1 MAIRNTYAAE
11 AWDKVYSAFQQVNFT
26 SYDYDTVKESLIQY
40 LKIYHAEHFN
50 DFIESSELMAI
61 LELFAYV
68 AELLAYR
75 VDTMSHEN
83 FITTAQRKQSILRL
97 ARLISYRASR
107 NIPARGL
114 VKIGTVR
121 TTEDVFDSLGNNL
134 ANTTIT
140 WNDPNNSNWKEQFF
154 LVMNKGMTTK
164 FGQPSKS
171 FQIGDVLMQLYTF
184 NNTTNTFR
192 NGVYKFTAAATAEQI
207 QMEVVPADVDENG
220 PFERAP
226 DANSQMSIIYAV
238 DGRGDGS
245 DYTGFL
251 MYVKQGSLLRTD
263 YTISE
268 QTSNRRIE
276 LDAVNIND
284 TDVWVY
290 RVDDDE
296 TIIENWRRVET
307 LNEQNLQFNDSNE
320 RKKYEIETLE
330 NDRIALIFGDGYL
343 SDAPVGNFQLWTRT
357 SVNQD
362 ISIAKNRIIDE
373 PLLFSYVNPTNNAHQ
388 FDVTFS
394 LTASIQNNSASETI
408 EHIRQSAPSTYY
420 AQNRMVNGQDYNTY
434 MLRDTTILRLKT
446 INRTFAGQPKYIEWN
461 DASQKYENVKIFG
474 DDLRM
479 YLDVGFKLTE
489 SNAAKETA
497 FSSIIEPYLQS
508 NAYLLTHAHIMYAD
522 SIYAGIIT
530 YPRRIFTDGTDDPA
544 DNEKQMILDKMTI
557 GSTSYS
563 PYFGLRYN
571 RFTNMRGSGII
582 NLYDITDATSTIDYG
597 YGDGVGDIGTCPARG
612 LDFYR
617 DRTEVLT
624 IEMTSDGNTFTVHSN
639 LRGRLPN
646 YSLSVSGR
654 WSAQTSTALPVD
666 FQIGYDSNITPAI
679 PYEAGD
685 AFVIHLQWNA
695 VEAPA
700 VSDWRARVATI
711 LAPRGANLNGSWTI
725 IESAALDSAD
735 LDDGPQNV
743 IQKLDFNI
751 SHPARSWVMI
761 IKDESAQNNNSPK
774 WKIWNRDIKIVVES
788 ESTNFWYNQ
797 NEQILDYE
805 TKKPV
810 FDKIRILRSNLD
822 YLGKPLQKAD
832 IYDVVAFI
840 TEDSGEINFNKLEVI
855 PTGILNY
862 TGEGDSSLDNIIQ
875 FEQFSTDSYEYF
887 IVETQSG
894 QIVRYLTGCDDFAYF
909 GYDVQ
914 PYDYDS
920 YDVGSIHVFDGI
932 GKGVYNFDTGDYISQ
947 LDNTPSTTPQQYRLA
962 RRKKVPP
969 LKLPNSPECFI
980 GLGLDFMWQHFSG
993 SRNLIDPSV
1002 TNIHDAFILTRG
1014 YYTSVIDYVRGNIVS
1029 EPAPPTPVEL
1039 RTSYGYLLNNK
1050 MLSDTVVLHSAK
1062 IKLLF
1067 GQKADQRFR
1076 AKFRV
1081 VKSTSASFSNE
1092 RIRNE
1097 VLNVINTYFN
1107 IENWD
1112 FGQKFYATELLGL
1125 IHQKLPTQIASVVI
1139 VPTYSVSY
1147 FGTLF
1152 TIDAGVDEILQSAAT
1167 INDIEIVDEL
1177 TSTVLRQSL

>member
-50 DFIESSELMAI
+50 DFIESSELMAM

-75 VDTMSHEN
+75 IDTMSHEN

-97 ARLISYRASR
+97 ARLISYRAAR

-114 VKIGTVR
+114 VKIGSVR
-121 TTEDVFDSLGNNL
+121 TTEDIVDSLGNNL

-154 LVMNKGMTTK
+154 LVINKGLTTK

-171 FQIGDVLMQLYTF
+171 FQVGDVLMQLYTL

-192 NGVYKFTAAATAEQI
+192 NGVFKFTAAATAEQI

-220 PFERAP
+220 PFERYP
-226 DANSQMSIIYAV
+226 DENAQMNIIYAV

-251 MYVKQGSLLRTD
+251 MYVKQGTLLRTD
-263 YTISE
+263 YTILE
-268 QTSNRRIE
+268 QTANRRIE
-276 LDAVNIND
+276 LDAININD
-284 TDVWVY
+284 TDVWIY
-290 RVDDDE
+290 RVDDSGN
-296 TIIENWRRVET
+296 IIENWKRVET
-307 LNEQNLQFNDSNE
+307 LNEQNLQFNNADE

-330 NDRIALIFGDGYL
+330 NDRIALLFGDGHL
-343 SDAPVGNFQLWTRT
+343 SDAPVGNLQIWTRV
-357 SVNQD
+357 SINQD
-362 ISIAKNRIIDE
+362 INIPKNRIIDE
-373 PLLFSYVNPTNNAHQ
+373 QMQFSYVNPSNNAHQ
-388 FDVTFS
+388 FDITFS

-420 AQNRMVNGQDYNTY
+420 AQNRMVNGQDYNTF
-434 MLRDTTILRLKT
+434 MLKDTTILRLKT

-479 YLDVGFKLTE
+479 YLDVGVKLIE
-489 SNAAKETA
+489 STVAKETL
-497 FSSIIEPYLQS
+497 FNDIIENYLQS
-508 NAYLLTHAHIMYAD
+508 NAFMLTHSHIMYAD
-522 SIYAGIIT
+522 AQYAGIIT
-530 YPRRIFTDGTDDPA
+530 YPRRKFTDGTEDPA
-544 DNEKQMILDKMTI
+544 NNEKQMILSRMTI

-571 RFTNMRGSGII
+571 RFTPMKGSGII
-582 NLYDITDATSTIDYG
+582 YLYDITDLTSTVNYG
-597 YGDGVGDIGTCPARG
+597 YGDGTGDIGTCPASG
-612 LDFYR
+612 LDFYK

-639 LRGRLPN
+639 LRGKLPN
-646 YSLSVSGR
+646 YSLNLSGK
-654 WSAQTSTALPVD
+654 WSSQTDSALPVD
-666 FQIGYDSNITPAI
+666 FQIAYNPAI
-679 PYEAGD
+679 IPAITYKAGD
-685 AFVIHLQWNA
+685 AFIIHLKWNEVA
-695 VEAPA
+695 APA

-725 IESAALDSAD
+725 IESATLDSAD
-735 LDDGPQNV
+735 LENGPTNV

-751 SHPARSWVMI
+751 AHPARSWVMI
-761 IKDESAQNNNSPK
+761 IKDESAQNNNSAK
-774 WKIWNRDIKIVVES
+774 WKVWNRDIKLIAES
-788 ESTNFWYNQ
+788 DSTKFWYNQ
-797 NEQILDYE
+797 DEQLLDYD

-810 FDKIRILRSNLD
+810 LDKIRILRSNLD

-832 IYDVVAFI
+832 IYDVVGFVA
-840 TEDSGEINFNKLEVI
+840 EDNGEINFNKLEVT
-855 PTGILNY
+855 PAGILNY
-862 TGEGDSSLDNIIQ
+862 SGENNSSLDNIIQ

-887 IVETQSG
+887 IVENQ
-894 QIVRYLTGCDDFAYF
+894 QIVRYLTGCNDYAYY

-920 YDVGSIHVFDGI
+920 YDVGSIHVFSGI
-932 GKGVYNFDTGDYISQ
+932 GSGKYNFDTGDYMSQ
-947 LDNTPSTTPQQYRLA
+947 LDNSQSTTPQQYRLA
-962 RRKKVPP
+962 RRKRVPA

-1002 TNIHDAFILTRG
+1002 TNIHDSFILTRG
-1014 YYTSVIDYVRGNIVS
+1014 YYNSVIDYVRGNIS
-1029 EPAPPTPVEL
+1029 IEPSPPTPIDL

-1067 GQKADQRFR
+1067 GSKADQQFR

-1081 VKSTSASFSNE
+1081 VKAQSASFSNE
-1092 RIRNE
+1092 RIKTE
-1097 VLNVINTYFN
+1097 VLNVINTYFS

-1125 IHQKLPTQIASVVI
+1125 IHQKLSTQIASVVI

-1177 TSTVLRQSL
+1177 TSTVLRQST